1 MAMKIQKSQDP
12 NMAMKVQCIGRDTL
26 FGTFRMQ
33 NL

>member
-33 NL
+33 KL